1 MELKQITAAE
11 FRAMV
16 IAGGQRLNDQ
26 MELINS
32 LNVFPVPDGDTG
44 TNMNMSFTSGVENLK
59 ASNATSVGELAG
71 ALAKGLL
78 MGARGNSGVI
88 LSQIFRGFSQAVAGK
103 DVLDANDFV
112 AAFAGGVESA
122 YKAVMKPVEG
132 TILTVARESA
142 IRGERKVAKTDNIIE
157 VMQSIVTGAE
167 KSLAKTPELLPVL
180 KQVGVVD
187 SGGKGLLSVYEGFL
201 AALKGEAVIQEGA
214 SEKTAHAHAMFED
227 DVENPMTLEE
237 ITYGYCTEIM
247 VRIGQG
253 PTTIKPFDY
262 DVFRQT
268 LDKKGDSLLV
278 VADDEIVKVHIH
290 TENPGEIMQLGQ
302 EFGELIKIKV
312 DNMREQ
318 VRTLEANEASQQ
330 TANGEPEVS
339 AETVAPVAPATPVM
353 PLAPAPE
360 YAIIAVAAGEGVTEL
375 YRSMGA
381 EVLSGGQTMN
391 PSTED
396 FVKLIEN
403 SNAKRIVLLP
413 NNKNIIMAAEQASQ
427 VAEVPTIVIPTKTIP
442 EGIAALMAFNPEQE
456 IEENYTAMNAM
467 SQQVK
472 SGQITYSIRD
482 TEIDG
487 VTIKKDDFMG
497 IVDGKI
503 MLSVPDIVDTLN
515 QTLLV
520 MMDEDSEIV
529 TIIVGEEG
537 STEAAE
543 TVIAELAAQFED
555 VEFEIVQGGQPVYHY
570 IISVE

>member
-1 MELKQITAAE
+1 MELTKITAAE

-59 ASNATSVGELAG
+59 QSKSDKVGELAG

-88 LSQIFRGFSQAVAGK
+88 LSQIFRGFSQAITDK
-103 DVLDANDFV
+103 DTLDANDFA
-112 AAFAGGVESA
+112 AAFAGGVEAA

-142 IRGERKVAKTDNIIE
+142 IRGEKKASKTDNIIE

-167 KSLAKTPELLPVL
+167 KSLAKTPDLLPVL

-201 AALKGEAVIQEGA
+201 SALKGEASIAQDADELSQQAQG
-214 SEKTAHAHAMFED
+214 HAHAMFEEGA
-227 DVENPMTLEE
+227 ENPMTLEE

-247 VRIGQG
+247 VRIGEG
-253 PTTIKPFDY
+253 PTTIKSFNY
-262 DVFRQT
+262 DEFRNT
-268 LDKKGDSLLV
+268 LDQKGDSLLV

-318 VRTLEANEASQQ
+318 VRSLENDEKALNEKAQQ
-330 TANGEPEVS
+330 VAEPTEPER
-339 AETVAPVAPATPVM
+339 
-353 PLAPAPE
+353 E
-360 YAIIAVAAGEGVTEL
+360 YAIIAVAAGEGIMELFRSLGVT
-375 YRSMGA
+375 

-396 FVKLIEN
+396 FIKAIERV
-403 SNAKRIVLLP
+403 NAKKIILLP
-413 NNKNIIMAAEQASQ
+413 NNKNIVMAAEQATQ
-427 VAEVPTIVIPTKTIP
+427 VAEVPTVVIPTTTIP
-442 EGIAALMAFNPEQE
+442 EGIASLMAFNVDAS
-456 IEENYTAMNAM
+456 IEENKEQMTEM
-467 SQQVK
+467 SHQVT

-487 VTIKKDDFMG
+487 VKINKEDYMG
-497 IVDGKI
+497 IVSGKI
-503 MLSVPDIVDTLN
+503 MLSVQDAPTALD
-515 QTLLV
+515 QTLKL
-520 MMDEDSEIV
+520 MMTEETEIV
-529 TIIVGEEG
+529 TIIVGEDG
-537 STEAAE
+537 SVDEANQ
-543 TVIAELAAQFED
+543 IAEELEERFED
-555 VEFEIVQGGQPVYHY
+555 VEFEIVEGNQPVYNY
-570 IISVE
+570 IISAE

>member
-1 MELKQITAAE
+1 MELTKITAAE

-59 ASNATSVGELAG
+59 QSKSDKVGELAG

-88 LSQIFRGFSQAVAGK
+88 LSQIFRGFSQAITDK
-103 DVLDANDFV
+103 ETLDANDFA
-112 AAFAGGVESA
+112 AAFAGGVEAA

-142 IRGERKVAKTDNIIE
+142 IRGEKKASKTDNIIE

-167 KSLAKTPELLPVL
+167 KSLAKTPDLLPVL

-201 AALKGEAVIQEGA
+201 SALKGEASIAQDADELSQQAQG
-214 SEKTAHAHAMFED
+214 HAHAMFEEGA
-227 DVENPMTLEE
+227 ENPMTLEE

-247 VRIGQG
+247 VRIGEG
-253 PTTIKPFDY
+253 PTTIKSFNY
-262 DVFRQT
+262 DDFRNT
-268 LDKKGDSLLV
+268 LDQKGDSLLV

-318 VRTLEANEASQQ
+318 VRSLENDEKALNEKAQQ
-330 TANGEPEVS
+330 VAETTEPER
-339 AETVAPVAPATPVM
+339 
-353 PLAPAPE
+353 E
-360 YAIIAVAAGEGVTEL
+360 YAIIAVAAGEGIMELFRSLGVT
-375 YRSMGA
+375 

-396 FVKLIEN
+396 FIKAIERV
-403 SNAKRIVLLP
+403 NAKKIILLP
-413 NNKNIIMAAEQASQ
+413 NNKNIVMAAEQATQ
-427 VAEVPTIVIPTKTIP
+427 VAEVPTVVIPTTTIP
-442 EGIAALMAFNPEQE
+442 EGIASLMAFNVDAS
-456 IEENYTAMNAM
+456 IEENKEQMTEM
-467 SQQVK
+467 SHQVT

-487 VTIKKDDFMG
+487 VKINKEDYMG
-497 IVDGKI
+497 IVSGKI
-503 MLSVPDIVDTLN
+503 MLSVQDAPTALD
-515 QTLLV
+515 QTLKL
-520 MMDEDSEIV
+520 MMTEETEIV
-529 TIIVGEEG
+529 TIIVGEDG
-537 STEAAE
+537 SVDEANQ
-543 TVIAELAAQFED
+543 IAEELEERFED
-555 VEFEIVQGGQPVYHY
+555 VEFEIVEGNQPVYNY
-570 IISVE
+570 IISAE

>member
-1 MELKQITAAE
+1 MELTKITAAE

-59 ASNATSVGELAG
+59 QSKSDKVGELAG

-88 LSQIFRGFSQAVAGK
+88 LSQIFRGFSQAITDK
-103 DVLDANDFV
+103 DTLDANDFA
-112 AAFAGGVESA
+112 AAFAGGVEAA

-142 IRGERKVAKTDNIIE
+142 IRGEKKAAKTDNIIE

-167 KSLAKTPELLPVL
+167 KALAKTPDLLPVL

-201 AALKGEAVIQEGA
+201 SALKGEASIAQDADELSQQA
-214 SEKTAHAHAMFED
+214 QAHAHAMFEEGA
-227 DVENPMTLEE
+227 ENPMTLEE

-247 VRIGQG
+247 VRIGEG
-253 PTTIKPFDY
+253 PTTIKSFNY
-262 DVFRQT
+262 DEFRNT
-268 LDKKGDSLLV
+268 LDQKGDSLLV

-318 VRTLEANEASQQ
+318 VRSLENDEKALNEKAQQ
-330 TANGEPEVS
+330 VAEPTEPER
-339 AETVAPVAPATPVM
+339 
-353 PLAPAPE
+353 E
-360 YAIIAVAAGEGVTEL
+360 YAIIAVAAGEGIMELFRSLGVT
-375 YRSMGA
+375 

-396 FVKLIEN
+396 FIKAIERV
-403 SNAKRIVLLP
+403 NAKKIILLP
-413 NNKNIIMAAEQASQ
+413 NNKNIVMAAEQATQ
-427 VAEVPTIVIPTKTIP
+427 VAEVPTVVIPTTTIP
-442 EGIAALMAFNPEQE
+442 EGIASLMAFNVDAS
-456 IEENYTAMNAM
+456 IEENKEQMTEM
-467 SQQVK
+467 SHQVT

-487 VTIKKDDFMG
+487 VKINKDDYMG
-497 IVDGKI
+497 IVSGKI
-503 MLSVPDIVDTLN
+503 MLSVQDAPTALD
-515 QTLLV
+515 QTLKL
-520 MMDEDSEIV
+520 MMTEETEIV
-529 TIIVGEEG
+529 TIIVGEDG
-537 STEAAE
+537 SVDDANQ
-543 TVIAELAAQFED
+543 IAEELEERFED
-555 VEFEIVQGGQPVYHY
+555 VEFEIVEGNQPVYNY
-570 IISVE
+570 IISAE

>member
-88 LSQIFRGFSQAVAGK
+88 LSQIFRGFSQSVAGK

-142 IRGERKVAKTDNIIE
+142 IRGEKKVAKTDNIIE

-214 SEKTAHAHAMFED
+214 AEKTAHAHAMFED
-227 DVENPMTLEE
+227 GAENPMTLEE
-237 ITYGYCTEIM
+237 ITFGYCTEIM
-247 VRIGQG
+247 VRIGEG
-253 PTTIKPFDY
+253 PTTIKSFDY
-262 DVFRQT
+262 EAFRQT

-330 TANGEPEVS
+330 ATTSEV
-339 AETVAPVAPATPVM
+339 VA

-360 YAIIAVAAGEGVTEL
+360 YAIIAVAAGDGVTEL

-396 FVKLIEN
+396 FVKLIE
-403 SNAKRIVLLP
+403 SSKAKRIVLLP

-456 IEENYTAMNAM
+456 IEDNYTAMNAM

-497 IVDGKI
+497 IVGGKI
-503 MLSVPDIVDTLN
+503 VLSIPNLADTLK
-515 QTLLV
+515 QTLMV

-537 STEAAE
+537 STEEAE
-543 TVIAELAAQFED
+543 TVIAELAEQFED
-555 VEFEIVQGGQPVYHY
+555 AEFEIVQGDQPVYHY

>member
-1 MELKQITAAE
+1 MELTKITAAE

-59 ASNATSVGELAG
+59 QSKSDKVGELAG

-88 LSQIFRGFSQAVAGK
+88 LSQIFRGFSQAITDK
-103 DVLDANDFV
+103 ETLDANDFA
-112 AAFAGGVESA
+112 AAFAGGVEAA

-142 IRGERKVAKTDNIIE
+142 IRGEKKASKTDNIIE

-167 KSLAKTPELLPVL
+167 KSLAKTPDLLPVL

-201 AALKGEAVIQEGA
+201 SALKGEASIVQDADELSQQAQG
-214 SEKTAHAHAMFED
+214 HAHAMFEEGA
-227 DVENPMTLEE
+227 ENPMTLEE

-247 VRIGQG
+247 VRIGEG
-253 PTTIKPFDY
+253 PTTIKSFNY
-262 DVFRQT
+262 DEFRNT
-268 LDKKGDSLLV
+268 LDQKGDSLLV

-318 VRTLEANEASQQ
+318 VRSLENDEKALNEKAQQ
-330 TANGEPEVS
+330 VAEPTEPER
-339 AETVAPVAPATPVM
+339 
-353 PLAPAPE
+353 E
-360 YAIIAVAAGEGVTEL
+360 YAIIAVAAGEGIMELFRSLGVT
-375 YRSMGA
+375 

-396 FVKLIEN
+396 FIKAIERV
-403 SNAKRIVLLP
+403 NAKKIILLP
-413 NNKNIIMAAEQASQ
+413 NNKNIVMAAEQATQ
-427 VAEVPTIVIPTKTIP
+427 VAEVPTVVIPTTTIP
-442 EGIAALMAFNPEQE
+442 EGIASLMAFNVDAS
-456 IEENYTAMNAM
+456 IEENKEQMTEM
-467 SQQVK
+467 SHQVT

-487 VTIKKDDFMG
+487 VKINKEDYMG
-497 IVDGKI
+497 IVSGKI
-503 MLSVPDIVDTLN
+503 MLSVQDAPTALD
-515 QTLLV
+515 QTLKL
-520 MMDEDSEIV
+520 MMTEETEIV
-529 TIIVGEEG
+529 TIIVGEDG
-537 STEAAE
+537 SVDEANQ
-543 TVIAELAAQFED
+543 IAEELEERFED
-555 VEFEIVQGGQPVYHY
+555 VEFEIVEGNQPVYNY
-570 IISVE
+570 IISAE

>member
-1 MELKQITAAE
+1 MELTKITAAE

-59 ASNATSVGELAG
+59 QSKSDKVGELAG

-88 LSQIFRGFSQAVAGK
+88 LSQIFRGFSQAITDK
-103 DVLDANDFV
+103 DTLDANDFA
-112 AAFAGGVESA
+112 AAFAGGVEAA

-142 IRGERKVAKTDNIIE
+142 IRGEKKAAKTDNIIE

-167 KSLAKTPELLPVL
+167 KSLAKTPDLLPVL

-201 AALKGEAVIQEGA
+201 SALKGEASIAQDADELSQQAQG
-214 SEKTAHAHAMFED
+214 HAHAMFEEGA
-227 DVENPMTLEE
+227 ENPMTLEE

-247 VRIGQG
+247 VRIGEG
-253 PTTIKPFDY
+253 PTTIKSFNY
-262 DVFRQT
+262 DEFRNT
-268 LDKKGDSLLV
+268 LDQKGDSLLV

-318 VRTLEANEASQQ
+318 VRSLENDEKALNEKAQQ
-330 TANGEPEVS
+330 VAEPTEPER
-339 AETVAPVAPATPVM
+339 
-353 PLAPAPE
+353 E
-360 YAIIAVAAGEGVTEL
+360 YAIIAVAAGEGIMELFRSLGVT
-375 YRSMGA
+375 

-396 FVKLIEN
+396 FIKAIERV
-403 SNAKRIVLLP
+403 NAKKIILLP
-413 NNKNIIMAAEQASQ
+413 NNKNIVMAAEQATQ
-427 VAEVPTIVIPTKTIP
+427 VAEVPTVVIPTTTIP
-442 EGIAALMAFNPEQE
+442 EGIASLMAFNVDAS
-456 IEENYTAMNAM
+456 IEENKEQMTEM
-467 SQQVK
+467 SHQVT

-487 VTIKKDDFMG
+487 VKINKEDYMG
-497 IVDGKI
+497 IVSGKI
-503 MLSVPDIVDTLN
+503 MLSVQDAPTALD
-515 QTLLV
+515 QTLKL
-520 MMDEDSEIV
+520 MMTEETEIV
-529 TIIVGEEG
+529 TIIVGEDG
-537 STEAAE
+537 SVDEANQ
-543 TVIAELAAQFED
+543 IAEELEERFED
-555 VEFEIVQGGQPVYHY
+555 VEFEIVEGNQPVYNY
-570 IISVE
+570 IISAE